1 MLLLAPTMNRII
13 FPNQITSLTCLK
25 LSPCSQDID
34 TPPRCV
40 SIHHLQPLPPPP
52 LFCSQHRHLCS
63 LSRKAVPTMAC
74 PIMSRKR
81 QCRPS
86 AQSNPCPLHHLPL
99 LSIGG
104 HSLARPSALMCGLIT
119 AARVLPILLG
129 PALEGRSPRLCT
141 AALTGPFPHGHILMW
156 LTFEHLS

>member
-1 MLLLAPTMNRII
+1 MNRII

-104 HSLARPSALMCGLIT
+104 HSPARPSAL
-119 AARVLPILLG
+119 ARSPAPGSRSVIRKEHRPPAMEFRLNWVVLFALLQG
-129 PALEGRSPRLCT
+129 KSWGGEKRGLEGTSVCV
-141 AALTGPFPHGHILMW
+141 
-156 LTFEHLS
+156 